1 MLRQVADTVSK
12 HTTEL
17 ASAQIAAAATASPTR
32 YIQNTTSAAIHA
44 VRANNNA
51 QTVCGW
57 SFGLTCRR
65 SRLRRTTNHHVVV
78 ASLVGVSWQLI
89 CKNCLPQ
96 ERATVAAQDHHLE
109 PLSGDE
115 GDVSEQAQCISE
127 PSASTMV
134 TWDKCTGG
142 FHKCSVVAD
151 FPACKNAHH
160 IYYPRHIKRNGTA

>member
-1 MLRQVADTVSK
+1 MSGLEDMLKQLADTVSQ

-17 ASAQIAAAATASPTR
+17 ARAEIAAAATAAPTR

-65 SRLRRTTNHHVVV
+65 SRLRRTTNNHVVV
-78 ASLVGVSWQLI
+78 ESLVGVSWQLI

-96 ERATVAAQDHHLE
+96 ERATAAARDHHFE

-115 GDVSEQAQCISE
+115 GDVSE
-127 PSASTMV
+127 
-134 TWDKCTGG
+134 
-142 FHKCSVVAD
+142 
-151 FPACKNAHH
+151 
-160 IYYPRHIKRNGTA
+160 